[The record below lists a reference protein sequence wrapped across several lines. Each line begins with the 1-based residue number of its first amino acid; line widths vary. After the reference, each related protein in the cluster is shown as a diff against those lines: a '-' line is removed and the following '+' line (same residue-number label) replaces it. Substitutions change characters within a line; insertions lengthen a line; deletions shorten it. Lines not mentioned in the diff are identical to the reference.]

1 MTDYEFEQNFPDVG
15 HKKLL
20 LNAKRIY
27 RGDIGTEL
35 ILLAME
41 EV

>member
-1 MTDYEFEQNFPDVG
+1 MISRVLG

-20 LNAKRIY
+20 LNARRIY

-41 EV
+41 GVKKD